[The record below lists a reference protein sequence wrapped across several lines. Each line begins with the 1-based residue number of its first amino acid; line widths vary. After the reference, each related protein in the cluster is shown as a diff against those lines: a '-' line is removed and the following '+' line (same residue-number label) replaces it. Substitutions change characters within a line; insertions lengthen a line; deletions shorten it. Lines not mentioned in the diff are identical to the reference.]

1 MRRELTMCSL
11 YTITVCHPLQM
22 ETKGDLL
29 ISLKYNTVEKTLEG
43 VLLKATNLQKQGRV
57 LPGITWVY
65 SAAGEVIT
73 HGEAH

>member
-1 MRRELTMCSL
+1 MCSL

-43 VLLKATNLQKQGRV
+43 VLLKATNLQQQGRV